1 MCIGLARNPQAPPS
15 ARDMI
20 DRQPSPS
27 GVRTSQSDGPI
38 ERCAVTRLEFPVGRL
53 IGDSQVR
60 YDRMTFA
67 AIELE
72 TKSGQTGLG
81 LVDTLLGQA
90 ELDRVIELEV
100 APSLIGRQ
108 VLPLLHRV
116 VRPRGGNWRPEPFA
130 DAVDQALWDLAA
142 KEAGLPLFRFL
153 GGERDRVRAY
163 ASGLEY
169 HLPLDEACAFFAQA
183 RDEGFTGFK
192 CKVGHPDVRRD
203 IERLQAFREVIGPDA
218 EMMVDAN
225 EAWSPKEAI
234 ARLHA
239 YRDAGLAIYWIE
251 DPCLRDDIDGLA
263 RVSREVPFARVNSG
277 EYVGLRGKWRLL
289 EGGAVDVLQVNGA
302 FSEALAIARIAAEH
316 GVRMAVGNTPLDIGV
331 HLAVALPEVDWIE
344 WSKVAWHVL
353 AAEPV
358 RAERG
363 YVLAPERPGHG
374 ATLSEAAR
382 SEFARPG

>member
-1 MCIGLARNPQAPPS
+1 V
-15 ARDMI
+15 
-20 DRQPSPS
+20 
-27 GVRTSQSDGPI
+27 GVI
-38 ERCAVTRLEFPVGRL
+38 ERCRVTRLEFPVGRV

-60 YDRMTFA
+60 YDRMAFA

-72 TKSGQTGLG
+72 SASGQAGLG
-81 LVDTLLGQA
+81 LVGTTLGQA
-90 ELDRVIELEV
+90 ELERVIALDV
-100 APSLIGRQ
+100 APALLGGHA
-108 VLPLLHRV
+108 LPLLHRV
-116 VRPRGGNWRPEPFA
+116 VRPRGGNWRSAPFA

-169 HLPLDEACAFFAQA
+169 HLPLDEACAFFAEA
-183 RDEGFTGFK
+183 RREGFTGFK

-234 ARLHA
+234 HRLHA
-239 YRDAGLAIYWIE
+239 YRDAGIELYWIE

-302 FSEALAIARIAAEH
+302 FSEALAIARLAAEH

-331 HLAVALPEVDWIE
+331 HLAVALPEVDWME

-358 RAERG
+358 RAENG
-363 YVLAPERPGHG
+363 DVLAPERPGHG
-374 ATLSEAAR
+374 AVLSDAAR
-382 SEFARPG
+382 SEYAGS